1 MKRTIG
7 NIGMDKVVG
16 LDIITPDFPLYAM
29 AYSRCGMAR
38 FASKKNANKQ
48 R

>member
-7 NIGMDKVVG
+7 NIWMDKFEVK
-16 LDIITPDFPLYAM
+16 DAITPDFPLYAM
-29 AYSRCGMAR
+29 AYSRSGMAR